1 MLNQSL
7 SKEQAGL
14 LIVDVQEKL
23 FPHIDHPCD
32 ILDKMLLAIEG
43 CKILGLPI
51 VVSEQNPKGL
61 GYTIAPIRNLL
72 PEDQKYYDKTSFSCL
87 KNEEL
92 LHTLERMPVKQ
103 WILVGIEAHVCILQT
118 AKDLIRKGYEVTI
131 LNDATSSRSIYDF
144 STAIAE
150 FRDIGARVTSTET
163 VLFELTED
171 AKNQKFKEIS
181 HLIKSKACSS

>member
-1 MLNQSL
+1 MLNHTL

-14 LIVDVQEKL
+14 LIIDVQEKL
-23 FPHIDHPCD
+23 FPHVDHPCD

-61 GYTIAPIRNLL
+61 GYTIAPIKNLL
-72 PEDQKYYDKTSFSCL
+72 GDEQKYYEKTSFSCL
-87 KNEEL
+87 KNESLFNTIE
-92 LHTLERMPVKQ
+92 EMPIKQ
-103 WILVGIEAHVCILQT
+103 WILLGLEAHVCMLQT
-118 AKDLIRKGYEVTI
+118 AKDLLQKGYQVTI

-150 FRDIGARVTSTET
+150 FRDVGARVSSTET

-171 AKNQKFKEIS
+171 AKDQKFREIS
-181 HLIKSKACSS
+181 HLIKTRFAS

>member
-1 MLNQSL
+1 MHQTL

-23 FPHIDHPCD
+23 FPHVDHPCD

-43 CKILGLPI
+43 CAILGVPI
-51 VVSEQNPKGL
+51 IVSEQNPKGL
-61 GYTIAPIRNLL
+61 GSTIAPIKNVL
-72 PEDQKYYDKTSFSCL
+72 PGDQKYHDKTSFSCL
-87 KNEEL
+87 KNDEFL
-92 LHTLERMPVKQ
+92 QTVKKLPIKQ
-103 WILVGIEAHVCILQT
+103 WILMGLETHVCILQT
-118 AKDLIRKGYEVTI
+118 ARDLLRKGYEVVI
-131 LNDATSSRSIYDF
+131 LNDATSARSIYDF

-150 FRDIGARVTSTET
+150 LRDMGARISSTET

-181 HLIKSKACSS
+181 HLIKSKTCSN